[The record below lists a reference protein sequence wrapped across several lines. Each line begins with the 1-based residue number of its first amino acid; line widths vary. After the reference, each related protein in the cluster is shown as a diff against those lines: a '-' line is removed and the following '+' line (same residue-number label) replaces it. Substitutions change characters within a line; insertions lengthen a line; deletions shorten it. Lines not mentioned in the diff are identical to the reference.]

1 MSADLTQRIVEAGA
15 RAIVEQYGNPCGDCN
30 YAHRCTGI
38 CSDAM
43 DFARACL
50 SAAHALAE
58 QEGVI
63 FTRVPGLEVDYSEL
77 LGIAYCTDEEQEAH
91 ERGYEIGVGAG
102 YNAHRAAT
110 LAAKVT
116 L

>member
-1 MSADLTQRIVEAGA
+1 MDDLTQRIVEAGA
-15 RAIVEQYGNPCGDCN
+15 RAISGLSAKQWATWPECVRHAYRLE
-30 YAHRCTGI
+30 AH
-38 CSDAM
+38 
-43 DFARACL
+43 ACL

-63 FTRVPGLEVDYSEL
+63 FTRVPGEVDYSEL
-77 LGIAYCTDEEQEAH
+77 LGIAYHTGEAQEAH

-110 LAAKVT
+110 LAGKVT